1 MRIPLEFRLL
11 LLAALGLRLLAS
23 AKKRK
28 KSEEKES
35 VYFNELPD
43 FEPIK
48 GETFAFDN
56 LKNNHKNIYRSI
68 IRGHETDNKLFF
80 LIFLIQKLEKSL
92 SKGGIYRFFWFEPH
106 LVAAFYESLVYL
118 GMTGCSEKFGEILS
132 QISNEN
138 FLKLKNHNYPLLS
151 AQSFQ
156 VDGDCPT
163 GVFEKFGSSF
173 LLENYIE
180 AVEKKFFLNQ

>member
-35 VYFNELPD
+35 MYFNELPD

-92 SKGGIYRFFWFEPH
+92 SKGGIYRFFWFDLY
-106 LVAAFYESLVYL
+106 LVSAFYESLVYL

-132 QISNEN
+132 QISREN
-138 FLKLKNHNYPLLS
+138 FIHLKNHEYPQLT

-156 VDGDCPT
+156 VDGDCPA
-163 GVFEKFGSSF
+163 GVFEEFDSLF
-173 LLENYIE
+173 LLKNYIE
-180 AVEKKFFLNQ
+180 AVEKKFFLN